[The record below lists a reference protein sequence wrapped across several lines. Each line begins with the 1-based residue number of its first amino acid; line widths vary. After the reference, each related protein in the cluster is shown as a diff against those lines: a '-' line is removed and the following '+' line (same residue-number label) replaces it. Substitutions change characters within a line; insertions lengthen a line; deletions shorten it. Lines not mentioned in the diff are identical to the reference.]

1 MNQVNVLLGYDPRCT
16 FYPKATPNGVVYY
29 YLRYY
34 LPGNI
39 RVSRS
44 VGQNKKEAKRLMFEK
59 NQSLKEGVFD
69 DFDFQRIPESI
80 KDHLRKPK
88 IMLNDALER
97 YMRATSYNRRPNTNR
112 DTYLVLEKLIGMIP
126 CQFIDEVKSEDV
138 QVLAGLL
145 KAQGLSPASVLSYLS
160 LLNSFFN
167 WLIEDAE
174 VLEGRNPVS
183 KVKKPPR
190 SSKVRDFL
198 IDHQT
203 VNKLFEVDEL
213 PGRKGIPIIPLF
225 QFLVTTGARLG
236 EVIHAEWQDFD
247 LNEGVWNIFPKPNCP
262 TLDGLGWYPKWKKPR
277 TIQLLPQALRVLR
290 SLPVKEETWGLMNL
304 GNDAVWKKANF
315 VFTIRKKVEIDG
327 LVSHRDLRINSTK
340 RAWFKLLNQA
350 GVLPFQ
356 IKDLR
361 TYFNWVLV
369 SQLGLSNKEAGA
381 YLGNSEAVNNQHYTP
396 VNLEAMSVKLRLNG
410 PEMMIPQIAT

>member
-80 KDHLRKPK
+80 KDQLRKPK
-88 IMLNDALER
+88 ILLNDALER

-126 CQFIDEVKSEDV
+126 CQFIDEVKSEHV

-145 KAQGLSPASVLSYLS
+145 KAQGSSPASVLSYLS
-160 LLNSFFN
+160 LLKTFFN

-174 VLEGRNPVS
+174 VLEGKNLS
-183 KVKKPPR
+183 
-190 SSKVRDFL
+190 
-198 IDHQT
+198 
-203 VNKLFEVDEL
+203 
-213 PGRKGIPIIPLF
+213 
-225 QFLVTTGARLG
+225 ARLRN
-236 EVIHAEWQDFD
+236 HQDH
-247 LNEGVWNIFPKPNCP
+247 
-262 TLDGLGWYPKWKKPR
+262 
-277 TIQLLPQALRVLR
+277 LR
-290 SLPVKEETWGLMNL
+290 
-304 GNDAVWKKANF
+304 
-315 VFTIRKKVEIDG
+315 
-327 LVSHRDLRINSTK
+327 
-340 RAWFKLLNQA
+340 
-350 GVLPFQ
+350 
-356 IKDLR
+356 
-361 TYFNWVLV
+361 
-369 SQLGLSNKEAGA
+369 
-381 YLGNSEAVNNQHYTP
+381 
-396 VNLEAMSVKLRLNG
+396 
-410 PEMMIPQIAT
+410 

>member
-69 DFDFQRIPESI
+69 DFDFQRISESI
-80 KDHLRKPK
+80 KDQLRKPK
-88 IMLNDALER
+88 ILLNDALAR

-160 LLNSFFN
+160 LLKTFFN

-174 VLEGRNPVS
+174 VLEGRNPVN

-190 SSKVRDFL
+190 SSKVRDYL
-198 IDHQT
+198 VDPETIT
-203 VNKLFEVDEL
+203 KLFRVSEL
-213 PGRKGIPIIPLF
+213 EGKTEIPIVSLF
-225 QFLVTTGARLG
+225 RFLVTTGARLG
-236 EVIHAEWQDFD
+236 GVIHSEWEDFD
-247 LNEGVWNIFPKPNCP
+247 LKQGAWKIYPKPHCP
-262 TLDGLGWYPKWKKPR
+262 TADGLGWYPKWKKPR
-277 TIQLLPQALRVLR
+277 TLELLPQALNVLK
-290 SLPVKEETWGLMNL
+290 SLSEKEETYGLMNL
-304 GNDAVWKKANF
+304 GDKAVWRKANF

-340 RAWFKLLNQA
+340 RAWLNLLNQA

-356 IKDLR
+356 IRDLR

-369 SQLGLSNKEAGA
+369 SQLGLSNKEAGT

-396 VNLEAMSVKLRLNG
+396 VSLGAISAKLRFNG
-410 PEMMIPQIAT
+410 PEMILPQIAT

>member
-1 MNQVNVLLGYDPRCT
+1 MNFQEE
-16 FYPKATPNGVVYY
+16 KE
-29 YLRYY
+29 YL
-34 LPGNI
+34 
-39 RVSRS
+39 
-44 VGQNKKEAKRLMFEK
+44 F
-59 NQSLKEGVFD
+59 
-69 DFDFQRIPESI
+69 
-80 KDHLRKPK
+80 
-88 IMLNDALER
+88 
-97 YMRATSYNRRPNTNR
+97 
-112 DTYLVLEKLIGMIP
+112 
-126 CQFIDEVKSEDV
+126 
-138 QVLAGLL
+138 
-145 KAQGLSPASVLSYLS
+145 
-160 LLNSFFN
+160 
-167 WLIEDAE
+167 
-174 VLEGRNPVS
+174 
-183 KVKKPPR
+183 
-190 SSKVRDFL
+190 
-198 IDHQT
+198 
-203 VNKLFEVDEL
+203 
-213 PGRKGIPIIPLF
+213 PLF

-247 LNEGVWNIFPKPNCP
+247 LNQGIWKIFPKPNCP

-304 GNDAVWKKANF
+304 RNDAVWKKANF

-350 GVLPFQ
+350 AVLPFQ

-396 VNLEAMSVKLRLNG
+396 VNLEAMSAKLRSKG
-410 PEMMIPQIAT
+410 PEMILPQIAA